1 LSRCCCSAAAD
12 AAIDW
17 TRDGAYSAPVPAV
30 LQLISSSGLYGAER
44 VLLELACH
52 LHEQGWASHV
62 GALLNRGTRVAIV
75 DEARRRGL
83 KTVLFPCRSGFD
95 TRTMRAIRAYVD
107 HHAIQVA
114 HSHNY
119 KSNIFLF
126 LSGARHRAAL
136 VSTCHNWLTDSPKL
150 MVYELLDKLTLHQ
163 FNHVVGVSPQLDQEL
178 AAAGLPAERRS
189 TIDNGL
195 ALEGTLPPGG
205 RDRLRR
211 SLGIPPDRAMLLT
224 IGRLERWKGYDL
236 LLEALARVA
245 VPAHLVLVGEGDLR
259 GALEQQAHA
268 LGVAE
273 RVTFTG
279 YRKDVVDLLL
289 ASDLYVLSSRKEGL
303 PMVLLE
309 AMAAHLPVVATRVG
323 AVPRTLAD
331 GEAGLLVPP
340 GDPAALAV
348 ALEHALGSPELR
360 RQLAERAL
368 RIHEACFSRQAMG
381 GRYVELYQR
390 LIRQRERA

>member
-1 LSRCCCSAAAD
+1 M
-12 AAIDW
+12 
-17 TRDGAYSAPVPAV
+17 PAV

-52 LHEQGWASHV
+52 LREQGWASHV
-62 GALLNRGTRVAIV
+62 GALLNRGSRVAVV

-83 KTVLFPCRSGFD
+83 RTVLFPCQSGFD
-95 TRTMRAIRAYVD
+95 TRTMRTIRAYVED
-107 HHAIQVA
+107 HAIQVA

-126 LSGARHRAAL
+126 LAGAGQKAAL
-136 VSTCHNWLTDSPKL
+136 VSTCHNWLTDSLKL
-150 MVYELLDKLTLHQ
+150 MFYELLDKLTLHQ
-163 FNHVVGVSPQLDQEL
+163 FDHVVGVSPQLDQEL

-195 ALEGTLPPGG
+195 ALEGALPPGG

-211 SLGIPPDRAMLLT
+211 SLGVPADHAMLLT
-224 IGRLERWKGYDL
+224 IGRLDPWKGYDL
-236 LLEALARVA
+236 LLDALAKLTAR
-245 VPAHLVLVGEGDLR
+245 AHLVLVGEGDLR
-259 GALEQQAHA
+259 PALEQQAHA
-268 LGVAE
+268 LGVAQ

-309 AMAAHLPVVATRVG
+309 AMAARLPVVATRVG
-323 AVPRTLAD
+323 AVPRALAD
-331 GEAGLLVPP
+331 GEAGLLIPP
-340 GDPAALAV
+340 EDPTALAA
-348 ALEHALGSPELR
+348 ALEHALSTPELR
-360 RQLAERAL
+360 RTLAERAH
-368 RIHEACFSRQAMG
+368 RIHEARFSRQAMG
-381 GRYVELYQR
+381 GRYIELYQR